1 MKKFIA
7 HRIERVLRGIAS
19 ACGYHLERKYSP
31 VLRSPVPAGS
41 KLYVGCGDQKLDG
54 YVACDLRALPHVQL
68 ACRAW
73 DISRYCQ
80 NLSEIYSRHMVEHLT
95 YEEAKLTLRDWH
107 AALAEDGIVR
117 IEVPNI
123 DFAIQQWSRAVWTK
137 ESLAQRYS
145 DARWGFA
152 GFFGWQRECDP
163 RQQEYNQTYW
173 DVHKSGYNA
182 DSMRFF
188 LEESGFCDITITF
201 EGFTEKQ
208 LHRRNL
214 APNASD
220 NCHLIAVA
228 RKNSAA
234 NRLAA

>member
-1 MKKFIA
+1 MSNFIV
-7 HRIERVLRGIAS
+7 HQIEGALRGFAS
-19 ACGYHLERKYSP
+19 ACGYHLERKYRP
-31 VLRSPVPAGS
+31 VLKSPIPPGS

-54 YVACDLRALPHVQL
+54 YVGCDLRALPNVHL

-80 NLSEIYSRHMVEHLT
+80 KLSEIYSRHMVEHLT
-95 YEEAKLTLRDWH
+95 YEEAKLTLKDWH
-107 AALAEDGIVR
+107 MALADDGIVR

-123 DFAIQQWSRAVWTK
+123 DFAIAQWSRAVWTRG
-137 ESLAQRYS
+137 SLEQRYS

-152 GFFGWQRECDP
+152 GFFGWQRECNPEQPD
-163 RQQEYNQTYW
+163 YNQSYW

-182 DSMRFF
+182 EAMQFF
-188 LEESGFCDITITF
+188 LEDAGFCDVSITF

-208 LHRRNL
+208 LRRRNL
-214 APNASD
+214 AANASD

-228 RKNSAA
+228 RKHSAA
-234 NRLAA
+234 NRIAA